1 MMQKAKS
8 REPVHAPY
16 VPDNGHV
23 HSQRRRG
30 RGSASNRSGRFEPLK
45 KSSVDDGWESLGELD
60 AFRTEVFVDR
70 PKKIIASNASPDINF
85 DKSVNPYR
93 GCEHGCVYCYARP
106 THCFLGMSAGLD
118 FESKLFVKENAAELL
133 ERELADPNYKVEKLA
148 LGANTDIYQPIERQ
162 YRVTR
167 QLLELLDR
175 TNHPVLLITKSALIL
190 RDIDILASM
199 AERGL
204 VKAALSVTT
213 LDRKLARAMEPRAST
228 PEKRLEAIAKLNEAG
243 IPTSVVVAPIIPAI
257 NDHEIETILTRAA
270 AAGAKESGYVM
281 LRLPL
286 EIRDLFREWLKEH
299 YPDREARVF
308 SLVQSTRGGKDYD
321 SRWGQRMSG
330 TGPFAW
336 QVGRRF
342 ELACKRLGM
351 NEQSFKVRTDLFS
364 PPTLAGQQMRLL

>member
-1 MMQKAKS
+1 MQNAGS
-8 REPVHAPY
+8 ERASQAPTPVEQGG
-16 VPDNGHV
+16 VQG
-23 HSQRRRG
+23 QRRRG
-30 RGSASNRSGRFEPLK
+30 RGAASNRSGRFETLQK
-45 KSSVDDGWESLGELD
+45 IGTDDGWESLGELD

-70 PKKIIASNASPDINF
+70 PKKIIAHNASPDINF
-85 DKSVNPYR
+85 DNSVNPYR

-133 ERELADPNYKVEKLA
+133 ERELADPNYRVEKLA

-167 QLLELLDR
+167 SLLELLDR

-190 RDIDILASM
+190 RDIDILSSM

-243 IPTSVVVAPIIPAI
+243 VPTSVVVAPIIPAL
-257 NDHEIETILTRAA
+257 NDHEIEPILKRAA
-270 AAGAKESGYVM
+270 AAGAQQAGYVL
-281 LRLPL
+281 LRLPN
-286 EIRDLFREWLKEH
+286 EIRDLFREWLREH
-299 YPDREARVF
+299 YPDREKHVF
-308 SLVQSTRGGKDYD
+308 SLVKSTRGGKDYD
-321 SRWGQRMSG
+321 STWGRRMSG
-330 TGPFAW
+330 SGPFAW
-336 QVGRRF
+336 QIGRRF
-342 ELACKRLGM
+342 ELACKRLGI
-351 NEQSFKVRTDLFS
+351 NEQSFSVRTDLFT
-364 PPTLAGQQMRLL
+364 PPVLPGQQLRLL